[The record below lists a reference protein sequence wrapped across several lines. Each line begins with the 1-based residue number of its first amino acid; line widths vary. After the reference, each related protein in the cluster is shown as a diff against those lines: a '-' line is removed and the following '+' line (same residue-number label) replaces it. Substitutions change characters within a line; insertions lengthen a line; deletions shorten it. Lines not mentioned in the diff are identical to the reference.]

1 MQKKIIWSFLGVIV
15 IAGATAFALR
25 FSENKISNTVIE
37 KTLPEMTQS
46 GTEQT
51 ISQDAS
57 GNRLFV
63 AGWIPYWKKTQGA
76 DSLDGNLKLF
86 SEINPF
92 AFGVNDDGTLS
103 DKMKLQDA
111 PWPKLFSDAKQKN
124 VAVVPTILW
133 GDAKAMHQVFSDAKL
148 ADTHASAIVYMLESN
163 NFSGVDIDYEGKDV
177 ADRDA
182 FTRFI
187 KTLKT
192 KLDAKGKSLN
202 CTIEARTQ
210 DVPPEGFSGTR
221 AMSWANDFKALGEL
235 CGSVS
240 IMAYDQVFQIHRANS
255 FDTADD
261 IVTAPNA
268 ANDWVEENIQYALKF
283 ISADKLVLGIP
294 TYGWE
299 FTFQKI
305 SNGFHY
311 DRFQSVVFPTAM
323 DEAMRANASPV
334 RNVGGELS
342 FVYQSSDGQ
351 HIVTFADA
359 ESVREK
365 IEIAKN
371 YNLKGVRLFKLD
383 GQTDPKIFDVLAQ

>member
-1 MQKKIIWSFLGVIV
+1 MSICIIV
-15 IAGATAFALR
+15 GATALVLMFEKNTPSKSAVQKNITEIMQTGENHAL
-25 FSENKISNTVIE
+25 SSSNDTN
-37 KTLPEMTQS
+37 TF
-46 GTEQT
+46 
-51 ISQDAS
+51 
-57 GNRLFV
+57 FV

-76 DSLDGNLKLF
+76 DSLEGNFQSF

-92 AFGVNDDGTLS
+92 AFGVNDDGTLN

-124 VAVVPTILW
+124 VSVVPTILW
-133 GDAKAMHQVFSDAKL
+133 GDAKAMHHIFSDPKL
-148 ADTHASAIVYMLESN
+148 LKDHVSAIILMLEKN
-163 NFSGVDIDYEGKDV
+163 NFPGVDIDYEGKDS
-177 ADRDA
+177 ADKDA
-182 FTRFI
+182 FTQFI
-187 KTLKT
+187 KTLRAR
-192 KLDAKGKSLN
+192 LDDHGKSLN

-210 DVPPEGFSGTR
+210 DAPPEGFSGTR
-221 AMSWANDFKALGEL
+221 AMSWANDFKSLSEL

-240 IMAYDQVFQIHRANS
+240 IMAYDQVFQVHRANS

-261 IVTAPNA
+261 IATAPNA
-268 ANDWVEENIQYALKF
+268 ANDWVKENIAYALKF
-283 ISADKLVLGIP
+283 IPADKLVLGIP

-323 DEAMRANASPV
+323 DEAMRVNASPV
-334 RNVGGELS
+334 RNAGGELS

-359 ESVREK
+359 ESVKQK
-365 IEIAKN
+365 IEIAKSFH
-371 YNLKGVRLFKLD
+371 LKGVRLFKLD
-383 GQTDPKIFDVLAQ
+383 GQTDPQLFNVLAQ